1 MIKRKDYISLN
12 PGGGCS
18 ILGKNKARWR
28 DLLAKA
34 NALTSPTSGDT
45 ILAIACRIPSME
57 NTSPQSLTQLLKD
70 ASAGKQGAVN
80 ALFPIVYA
88 EMRRLAA
95 SYLRRE
101 RPGHT
106 LQSTALVHEA
116 YLRLVDQNVSW
127 QNRAHFLGIAAQ
139 TMRRILMDHAKR
151 RGAGKRGGGQITLQI
166 DESVLAGKN
175 RDLNL
180 IALDRALSELEKVD
194 PIRSK
199 IVEMRFFGGL
209 SNEEAAEVLGVSA
222 PTVQRQWA
230 GARAWLFQRMKNGE
244 AR

>member
-1 MIKRKDYISLN
+1 MGSA
-12 PGGGCS
+12 PS
-18 ILGKNKARWR
+18 QSVTH
-28 DLLAKA
+28 LLA
-34 NALTSPTSGDT
+34 
-45 ILAIACRIPSME
+45 
-57 NTSPQSLTQLLKD
+57 D
-70 ASAGKQGAVN
+70 ASAGNQEALN

-101 RPGHT
+101 RGHT

-116 YLRLVDQNVSW
+116 YLRLVDQRASW

-139 TMRRILMDHAKR
+139 TMRRILLDHAKR
-151 RGAGKRGGGQITLQI
+151 RAAAKRGGGHQITLRV
-166 DESVLAGKN
+166 DELLVEGKE
-175 RDLNL
+175 RDLNV
-180 IALDRALSELEKVD
+180 IALDKALSELETVD
-194 PIRSK
+194 PIRSR

-230 GARAWLFQRMKNGE
+230 GARAWLFQAMKAG
-244 AR
+244 AAP

>member
-1 MIKRKDYISLN
+1 MGTGS
-12 PGGGCS
+12 S
-18 ILGKNKARWR
+18 
-28 DLLAKA
+28 
-34 NALTSPTSGDT
+34 
-45 ILAIACRIPSME
+45 
-57 NTSPQSLTQLLKD
+57 QSATQLLMQ
-70 ASAGKQGAVN
+70 ASAGNQDSLN
-80 ALFPIVYA
+80 ALFPIVYS

-101 RPGHT
+101 RSHT

-116 YLRLVDQNVSW
+116 YLRLIDQRASW

-139 TMRRILMDHAKR
+139 TMRRILLDHAKR
-151 RGAGKRGGGQITLQI
+151 RAAAKRGGGRPLTLRVG
-166 DESVLAGKN
+166 ELAVVGED
-175 RDLNL
+175 RDLNV
-180 IALDRALSELEKVD
+180 IALDKALSELEKVD
-194 PIRSK
+194 PLRSR

-230 GARAWLFQRMKNGE
+230 GARAWLFQSMKGGA

>member
-1 MIKRKDYISLN
+1 
-12 PGGGCS
+12 
-18 ILGKNKARWR
+18 
-28 DLLAKA
+28 
-34 NALTSPTSGDT
+34 
-45 ILAIACRIPSME
+45 
-57 NTSPQSLTQLLKD
+57 
-70 ASAGKQGAVN
+70 
-80 ALFPIVYA
+80 
-88 EMRRLAA
+88 MRRLAA

>member
-1 MIKRKDYISLN
+1 
-12 PGGGCS
+12 
-18 ILGKNKARWR
+18 
-28 DLLAKA
+28 
-34 NALTSPTSGDT
+34 
-45 ILAIACRIPSME
+45 ME
-57 NTSPQSLTQLLKD
+57 NTSSESVTRLLVD
-70 ASAGKQGAVN
+70 ASAGKQDAVN

-116 YLRLVDQNVSW
+116 YLRLINQKVSW

-139 TMRRILMDHAKR
+139 TMRRILLDHAKR
-151 RGAGKRGGGQITLQI
+151 RIAAKRGGGQLTLRV
-166 DESVLAGKN
+166 DESVIAGKG

-180 IALDRALSELEKVD
+180 IALDKALSELEKID
-194 PIRSK
+194 PIRSR

-230 GARAWLFQRMKNGE
+230 GARAWLFQAMKTGDE
-244 AR
+244 L

>member
-1 MIKRKDYISLN
+1 
-12 PGGGCS
+12 
-18 ILGKNKARWR
+18 
-28 DLLAKA
+28 
-34 NALTSPTSGDT
+34 
-45 ILAIACRIPSME
+45 ME
-57 NTSPQSLTQLLKD
+57 NTSSESVTRLLVD
-70 ASAGKQGAVN
+70 ASAGKQDAVN
-80 ALFPIVYA
+80 TLFPIVYA

-116 YLRLVDQNVSW
+116 YLRLINQKVSW

-139 TMRRILMDHAKR
+139 TMRRILLDHAKR
-151 RGAGKRGGGQITLQI
+151 RIAAKRGGGQLTLRV
-166 DESVLAGKN
+166 DESVIAGKG

-180 IALDRALSELEKVD
+180 IALDKALSELEKID
-194 PIRSK
+194 PIRSR

-230 GARAWLFQRMKNGE
+230 GARAWLFQAMKTGDE
-244 AR
+244 L

>member
-1 MIKRKDYISLN
+1 MEN
-12 PGGGCS
+12 
-18 ILGKNKARWR
+18 
-28 DLLAKA
+28 
-34 NALTSPTSGDT
+34 
-45 ILAIACRIPSME
+45 IPSE
-57 NTSPQSLTQLLKD
+57 SVTQLLVD
-70 ASAGKQGAVN
+70 ASAGNQDAVN
-80 ALFPIVYA
+80 TLFPIVYA

-116 YLRLVDQNVSW
+116 YLRLINQKVSW

-139 TMRRILMDHAKR
+139 MMRRILLDHAKR
-151 RGAGKRGGGQITLQI
+151 RIAAKRGGGQVRLRV
-166 DESVLAGKN
+166 DESVIAGKG

-180 IALDRALSELEKVD
+180 IALDKALSELEKID
-194 PIRSK
+194 PIRSR

-230 GARAWLFQRMKNGE
+230 GARAWLFQAMKTGD
-244 AR
+244 ARE

>member
-1 MIKRKDYISLN
+1 MEAASSQ
-12 PGGGCS
+12 S
-18 ILGKNKARWR
+18 I
-28 DLLAKA
+28 
-34 NALTSPTSGDT
+34 
-45 ILAIACRIPSME
+45 
-57 NTSPQSLTQLLKD
+57 TQLLKD
-70 ASAGKQGAVN
+70 ASAGKQEAVN

-116 YLRLVDQNVSW
+116 YLRLVDQKVGW

-139 TMRRILMDHAKR
+139 TMRRILLDHAKR
-151 RGAGKRGGGQITLQI
+151 RTAAKRGGGEFTLRV
-166 DESVLAGKN
+166 DESLLAGKD

-180 IALDRALSELEKVD
+180 IVLDRALSELERVD
-194 PIRSK
+194 PIRSR

-209 SNEEAAEVLGVSA
+209 SNEEAAEVLGISA

-230 GARAWLFQRMKNGE
+230 GARAWLFQAMKTGD
-244 AR
+244 AP

>member
-1 MIKRKDYISLN
+1 
-12 PGGGCS
+12 
-18 ILGKNKARWR
+18 
-28 DLLAKA
+28 
-34 NALTSPTSGDT
+34 
-45 ILAIACRIPSME
+45 ME
-57 NTSPQSLTQLLKD
+57 NTSSESVTRLLVD
-70 ASAGKQGAVN
+70 ASAGKQDAVN

-116 YLRLVDQNVSW
+116 YLRLINQKVSW

-139 TMRRILMDHAKR
+139 TMRRILLDHAKR
-151 RGAGKRGGGQITLQI
+151 RIAAKRGGGQLTLRV
-166 DESVLAGKN
+166 DESVIAGKG

-180 IALDRALSELEKVD
+180 IALDKALSELQKID
-194 PIRSK
+194 SIRSR

-230 GARAWLFQRMKNGE
+230 GARAWLFQAMKTGDE
-244 AR
+244 L